1 MSNSSPPSSLTT
13 RLEALKLA
21 YSKRLDSE
29 LEQLRS
35 LAKQITSKPDDT
47 AYLEQLHS
55 TLHTLAG
62 SAGTFGFN
70 QLGRQARLFE
80 QQVQQE
86 LAKKTY
92 RPTPL
97 SCSRMGQTTSDHR

>member
-1 MSNSSPPSSLTT
+1 M
-13 RLEALKLA
+13 
-21 YSKRLDSE
+21 
-29 LEQLRS
+29 
-35 LAKQITSKPDDT
+35 TSKPDDT

-86 LAKKTY
+86 LAKNV
-92 RPTPL
+92 PTDTP
-97 SCSRMGQTTSDHR
+97 